1 MEDVHKRSDS
11 ATEPAG
17 GWWRIFCRHREEAF
31 KRRGTNETWVEKISR
46 NVMKICASEQNR
58 IKAQRSSQ
66 FSGFISFKACLIA
79 KLQLFGS
86 AFTEGQPNWLFDP
99 FKLSFGR
106 EKCQD
111 TIQTRWQPQWSK
123 VWETVLNFFFKTNII
138 LMFNGLRLLKVVLH
152 AKKLKS

>member
-1 MEDVHKRSDS
+1 MQQNQRV
-11 ATEPAG
+11 G
-17 GWWRIFCRHREEAF
+17 GDGYFADTEEAF

-66 FSGFISFKACLIA
+66 FSGFTSFKASLIA

-99 FKLSFGR
+99 IKLSF
-106 EKCQD
+106 
-111 TIQTRWQPQWSK
+111 WNW
-123 VWETVLNFFFKTNII
+123 
-138 LMFNGLRLLKVVLH
+138 GLL
-152 AKKLKS
+152 